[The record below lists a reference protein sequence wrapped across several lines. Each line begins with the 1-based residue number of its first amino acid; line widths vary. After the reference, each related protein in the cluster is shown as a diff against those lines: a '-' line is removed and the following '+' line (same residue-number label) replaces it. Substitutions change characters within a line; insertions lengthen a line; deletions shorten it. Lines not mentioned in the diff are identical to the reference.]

1 MMAAVEMQPESDTT
15 VDRGVSRLSSHF
27 LASLRR
33 LSDARSLGPF
43 GRDSRVGPGK
53 LRSGKF

>member
-1 MMAAVEMQPESDTT
+1 MMAAVEMQPESEVGLQKGSDTT

-43 GRDSRVGPGK
+43 GRD
-53 LRSGKF
+53 